1 MISDIYYDK
10 PWGASSN
17 APRDIRNE
25 SRHGEG
31 ESLIELVLK
40 YGVLNML
47 RGKAEGAPDLNLE
60 H

>member
-1 MISDIYYDK
+1 MGIELAQLLQWNIS
-10 PWGASSN
+10 
-17 APRDIRNE
+17 NE
-25 SRHGEG
+25 YCHGEG